1 MKKIK
6 LDIQKFGGRGASSS
20 KGASARGGSSSTGKT
35 YVKGDHRFKVT
46 KNKRGLYSY
55 QSQEKVN
62 GKWVNMSKQSNFT
75 RSALNDW
82 LDIRIDF

>member
-6 LDIQKFGGRGASSS
+6 LDIQMFGGRGASSS
-20 KGASARGGSSSTGKT
+20 GRSGGSGSSGKT
-35 YVKGDHRFKVT
+35 YTKGDLRFKVS
-46 KNKRGLYSY
+46 KNSRGLYDY
-55 QSQEKVN
+55 QSQERVN
-62 GKWVNMSKQSNFT
+62 GKWVNMSRQSNFT